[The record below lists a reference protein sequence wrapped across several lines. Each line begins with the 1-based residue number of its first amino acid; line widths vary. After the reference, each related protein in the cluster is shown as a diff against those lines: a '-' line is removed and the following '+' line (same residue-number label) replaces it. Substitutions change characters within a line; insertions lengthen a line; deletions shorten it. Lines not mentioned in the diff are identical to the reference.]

1 MTILSSQVIRETPKK
16 KKEKKSRNGKI
27 KLMAN
32 NILKGIWR
40 INEETLDL
48 MTIFKIYV
56 AKLTENYEH

>member
-1 MTILSSQVIRETPKK
+1 MTILSSQVIGETSKK
-16 KKEKKSRNGKI
+16 KKKKKSRNGKI

-32 NILKGIWR
+32 NMLKGIWR

>member
-1 MTILSSQVIRETPKK
+1 MTILSSQVIRETSKK
-16 KKEKKSRNGKI
+16 KKKKSRNSKI

-32 NILKGIWR
+32 NMLKGIWR

-48 MTIFKIYV
+48 MTIFKISV

>member
-1 MTILSSQVIRETPKK
+1 MTILSSQVIGETKK
-16 KKEKKSRNGKI
+16 KKKKKSRNGKL

-32 NILKGIWR
+32 NMLKGIWR

>member
-1 MTILSSQVIRETPKK
+1 MTILSSQVIRETSKK
-16 KKEKKSRNGKI
+16 KKKSRNSKI

-32 NILKGIWR
+32 NMLKGIWR

-48 MTIFKIYV
+48 MTIFKISV

>member
-1 MTILSSQVIRETPKK
+1 MTILSSQVIGETSKK
-16 KKEKKSRNGKI
+16 KKKKSRNGKI

-32 NILKGIWR
+32 NMLKGIWR